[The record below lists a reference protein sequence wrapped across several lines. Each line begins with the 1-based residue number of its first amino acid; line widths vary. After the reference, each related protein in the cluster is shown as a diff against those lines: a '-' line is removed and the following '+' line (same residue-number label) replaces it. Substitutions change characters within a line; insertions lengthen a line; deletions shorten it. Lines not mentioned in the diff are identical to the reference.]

1 MAENRND
8 TRYRLTDTGL
18 RENEIARLKLEKD
31 VAQFLKNGGKVQQI
45 PYGATA
51 LNPVGPSP
59 AFVINRDQAQAI
71 KQHWKEESYAN
82 TKKK

>member
-31 VAQFLKNGGKVQQI
+31 IEAFKKAGGEIKQI

-51 LNPVGPSP
+51 LNPLGPTP
-59 AFVINRDQAQAI
+59 AFVINREQAQVI
-71 KQHWKEESYAN
+71 KQHWKEDGYAN
-82 TKKK
+82 KKKK